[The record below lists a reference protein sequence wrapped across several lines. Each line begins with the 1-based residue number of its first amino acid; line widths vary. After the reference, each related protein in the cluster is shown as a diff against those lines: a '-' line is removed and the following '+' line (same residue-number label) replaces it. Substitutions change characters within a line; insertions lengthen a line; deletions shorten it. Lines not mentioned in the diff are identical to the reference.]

1 MTTRAQKRRKIEE
14 EKRRCSL
21 EGVFWDPTMFP
32 QLGQFLS
39 INDTTN
45 LGHTC
50 KEMKRV
56 VDTVCDAAT
65 SGNSSLAKIVWE
77 KRRKTMIGYQGD
89 DSDYDPNCCQVWQIQ
104 WFCFCLV
111 SKESLQKMEVN
122 ISLDNIVWIERHN
135 WLDPATMNPS
145 PTWVKVII
153 TAPQT
158 KERLFSTYHEY
169 DLSFLRNR
177 WVDKNNVSS
186 LSEESSSD
194 LRFAMGVLYPC
205 FKRIANWQHDNIEYP
220 TADYMMLSL
229 KSWLQ
234 PFFPEGL
241 DRENA
246 VDRITAHEFSY
257 PGAAPTLEDWRA
269 FIPREDG
276 IMYEYSLD
284 EIPWYNT

>member
-1 MTTRAQKRRKIEE
+1 MLSSLDPQLKILHCWGVSGWKKRLKLLFGLAVIPLVSCCRPSCCRPYEKIQHRRVQNNDTMAHWHWTLFSSVQGIQHWTLRTPKPDILSSAGKLSSRNITINMTTRAQKRRKIEE

-111 SKESLQKMEVN
+111 SKKSLQKMEVN

-153 TAPQT
+153 TA
-158 KERLFSTYHEY
+158 R
-169 DLSFLRNR
+169 SFP
-177 WVDKNNVSS
+177 
-186 LSEESSSD
+186 
-194 LRFAMGVLYPC
+194 AG
-205 FKRIANWQHDNIEYP
+205 
-220 TADYMMLSL
+220 
-229 KSWLQ
+229 
-234 PFFPEGL
+234 
-241 DRENA
+241 
-246 VDRITAHEFSY
+246 
-257 PGAAPTLEDWRA
+257 
-269 FIPREDG
+269 
-276 IMYEYSLD
+276 
-284 EIPWYNT
+284 